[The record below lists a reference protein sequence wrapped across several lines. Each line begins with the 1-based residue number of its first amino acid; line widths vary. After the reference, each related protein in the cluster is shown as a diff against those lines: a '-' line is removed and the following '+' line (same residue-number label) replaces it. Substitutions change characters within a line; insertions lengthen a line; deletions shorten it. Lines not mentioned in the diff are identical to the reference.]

1 MSNNYTRKNSQ
12 ASKQQTENNNN
23 TQGPKIATVQSETET
38 SQTKNKMGFSHTV
51 KAKQPGPPPGFE
63 KNNRRSSTGP
73 SNPST
78 GIWNGN
84 SLANGWEHNNG
95 DSGLLAGGR
104 RSMGGNGYGK
114 YNGFQNASSAI
125 RPQQTT
131 KIGPH
136 ATFKSSKKP
145 IQIDT
150 SGSLLQSSV
159 SMFVPGMDSE
169 WAKSHRNKFLK
180 SEFSSVMT
188 GINNAKLENG
198 RLTGTFEYLEKEAT
212 SSKNLPYMQEF
223 VPLDI
228 EEHKV
233 NLFLKKS
240 DSKNSSIDS
249 SRSNS
254 RTESKTD
261 HKNDHKSE
269 NNATKNG
276 GCGGTSGA
284 TSGSTGTSG
293 STSANK
299 PTGTGNTGN
308 TKNSSNQ
315 SKGSK
320 NSKSTTSNNSSRPRG
335 RH

>member
-12 ASKQQTENNNN
+12 ANKQQTENNN
-23 TQGPKIATVQSETET
+23 TQGPKIATVQSESET

-73 SNPST
+73 SNPSS

-169 WAKSHRNKFLK
+169 WAKSHRNKFLQN
-180 SEFSSVMT
+180 EFSSVMT

-269 NNATKNG
+269 NNGTKNG
-276 GCGGTSGA
+276 GAGTSGA
-284 TSGSTGTSG
+284 TSGSTGTST
-293 STSANK
+293 STGANK

>member
-1 MSNNYTRKNSQ
+1 MSNNYTRRNNS
-12 ASKQQTENNNN
+12 SKQPLAADT
-23 TQGPKIATVQSETET
+23 TQIPKIATVQSETET

-51 KAKQPGPPPGFE
+51 KAKKPGPPPGFE
-63 KNNRRSSTGP
+63 KNNHRSSTGP
-73 SNPST
+73 N
-78 GIWNGN
+78 GIWNGT
-84 SLANGWEHNNG
+84 SLANGWEQNNG
-95 DSGLLAGGR
+95 DSGLLTGGR
-104 RSMGGNGYGK
+104 RSVGGNGYGK

-169 WAKSHRNKFLK
+169 WAKSHRNKFLRN
-180 SEFSSVMT
+180 EFTSVMT
-188 GINNAKLENG
+188 DLTNAKIENG
-198 RLTGTFEYLEKEAT
+198 RLTGSFEYIEKEAT

-223 VPLDI
+223 VPIDI

-254 RTESKTD
+254 RTELKMDPKTD
-261 HKNDHKSE
+261 QKSE
-269 NNATKNG
+269 SNTGTKT
-276 GCGGTSGA
+276 GGTN
-284 TSGSTGTSG
+284 GSTTGSNGTNG
-293 STSANK
+293 NNK
-299 PTGTGNTGN
+299 N
-308 TKNSSNQ
+308 SNQ

-320 NSKSTTSNNSSRPRG
+320 SSKSTTSNNSSRPRG

>member
-23 TQGPKIATVQSETET
+23 TQGPKIATVQSESET

-73 SNPST
+73 SNPSS

-104 RSMGGNGYGK
+104 RSMGGNGFGK
-114 YNGFQNASSAI
+114 YSGFQNASSAI
-125 RPQQTT
+125 RPQQNNN
-131 KIGPH
+131 IGPH
-136 ATFKSSKKP
+136 ATFKTSKKP

-169 WAKSHRNKFLK
+169 WAKSHRNKFLRTQ
-180 SEFSSVMT
+180 FSSVRT
-188 GINNAKLENG
+188 GMENAKIENG
-198 RLTGTFEYLEKEAT
+198 RLTGTFEYIEKEAT
-212 SSKNLPYMQEF
+212 SSKNLPYMLEF

-261 HKNDHKSE
+261 HKNDQKSE
-269 NNATKNG
+269 TKNG
-276 GCGGTSGA
+276 AAAGM
-284 TSGSTGTSG
+284 SGSTG
-293 STSANK
+293 SAGAK
-299 PTGTGNTGN
+299 IPTVTNGN
-308 TKNSSNQ
+308 TKNSNQ
-315 SKGSK
+315 NKGSK

>member
-1 MSNNYTRKNSQ
+1 
-12 ASKQQTENNNN
+12 
-23 TQGPKIATVQSETET
+23 
-38 SQTKNKMGFSHTV
+38 MG
-51 KAKQPGPPPGFE
+51 
-63 KNNRRSSTGP
+63 
-73 SNPST
+73 
-78 GIWNGN
+78 
-84 SLANGWEHNNG
+84 
-95 DSGLLAGGR
+95 
-104 RSMGGNGYGK
+104 
-114 YNGFQNASSAI
+114 
-125 RPQQTT
+125 
-131 KIGPH
+131 
-136 ATFKSSKKP
+136 KSSKKP

-223 VPLDI
+223 APLDI

-254 RTESKTD
+254 RTES
-261 HKNDHKSE
+261 KNDHKSE